1 MFYMHIPRIL
11 FQGVISFDLVNLI
24 SLIKN
29 TFNVVVGFF
38 CPHCLWLLVCSVLEF
53 IIYTLTHIK
62 FLRPSSMSLFF

>member
-29 TFNVVVGFF
+29 TFNVVVGFLS
-38 CPHCLWLLVCSVLEF
+38 PLSLVIGMLSFGVHN
-53 IIYTLTHIK
+53 IHTDTHQI
-62 FLRPSSMSLFF
+62 S

>member
-29 TFNVVVGFF
+29 T
-38 CPHCLWLLVCSVLEF
+38 PLTLLLVSFVPLVF
-53 IIYTLTHIK
+53 GYWYAQ
-62 FLRPSSMSLFF
+62 FWSS